1 MSTDKADI
9 SHRALD
15 ALNLPPQVA
24 GLLKEIQVEIADAYR
39 ESFVEM
45 VQTMK
50 RQASQL
56 DRIQATLQVLVQHLA
71 PTLRDSV
78 PAAFRITADDE
89 TSDVATAVVVSDPIG
104 MGYSLSQAEVA
115 KALQLP
121 QPYVSGLIRAFQ
133 LDQDE
138 ECAVV
143 VRRGKGATLVNY
155 HPRVIP
161 RFLELIKHPPN
172 GLLKRDQDFL
182 RLVRQKLGVDPE

>member
-1 MSTDKADI
+1 MSSGKEDI

-15 ALNLPPQVA
+15 ALKLSPEVK
-24 GLLKEIQVEIADAYR
+24 GLLKEIQVEISDAYR

-78 PAAFRITADDE
+78 PTAFRIAQSDDA
-89 TSDVATAVVVSDPIG
+89 SDLATAVVVSDPIG
-104 MGYSLSQAEVA
+104 MGYSLSQADVA
-115 KALQLP
+115 KALQLSP
-121 QPYVSGLIRAFQ
+121 AYVSTLLRAFR
-133 LDQDE
+133 LDQEDD
-138 ECAVV
+138 CAVV
-143 VRRGKGATLVNY
+143 VRRGSGATLVNY

-161 RFLELIKHPPN
+161 RFVALIECPPDGLEKKEQ
-172 GLLKRDQDFL
+172 GVL
-182 RLVRQKLGVDPE
+182 RLVRQKMGLDA